1 MTVEKND
8 VYQAFWWLD
17 HQRIFF
23 FAAFL
28 IGSISIL
35 SLKLIGAHG
44 GLVSFVAVA
53 IMFAYAFLGT
63 RNKIKVRLDVLG
75 DNLYYLGFLYTL
87 ISLSFSLYQL
97 GKGYADINALLENF
111 GLAIMT
117 TLTGLALRVFFN
129 QPKADITEYEN
140 TVRMSLTEA
149 TASFIGETS
158 KIGRD
163 ISTLRAVLTQI
174 VDETRQTQQ
183 QATASLNK
191 AIEKQIGLLD
201 KTSAKNQENINAL
214 LDKVKIT
221 QDDFA
226 LNFKAN
232 SESMSR
238 VISESMGHISEGA
251 NGFINRFTIMDNS
264 MDELKKT
271 MDSLD
276 NILRAF
282 DSIVD
287 KVVKNNEI
295 LSAQQITSSETLI
308 KAQQHLIDSSAKIS
322 NTFNTLVR
330 DLEISTNESKNKI
343 SENIIIF
350 EDRFKS
356 ISLAANI
363 LIGEIETIAEKMK
376 GISLLEPKNEP
387 LNNSIENS
395 NV

>member
-1 MTVEKND
+1 MTVEKED
-8 VYQAFWWLD
+8 VYKAFWWLD

-28 IGSISIL
+28 IGAILIL

-53 IMFAYAFLGT
+53 IMFAYAILGT

-97 GKGYADINALLENF
+97 GKGYADINGLLENF

-140 TVRMSLTEA
+140 TVRLSLTEA

-163 ISTLRAVLTQI
+163 ISTLRAVLSQI

-201 KTSAKNQENINAL
+201 KTSAKNQQNIDAL

-226 LNFKAN
+226 LNFKKN
-232 SESMSR
+232 SESMSK
-238 VISESMGHISEGA
+238 IINESMDQISAGA
-251 NGFINRFTIMDNS
+251 NGFINRFTTMDNS

-271 MDSLD
+271 MESLD
-276 NILRAF
+276 KTLRTF

-295 LSAQQITSSETLI
+295 LNVQQITSSETLI
-308 KAQQHLIDSSAKIS
+308 KAQEHLIISSAKIS

-330 DLEISTNESKNKI
+330 DLEVSTNESKNKI
-343 SENIIIF
+343 SENTMIF

-356 ISLAANI
+356 VSLAANI
-363 LIGEIETIAEKMK
+363 LIGEIEAIATKMK
-376 GISLLEPKNEP
+376 EVSLVTHQNEP
-387 LNNSIENS
+387 LNKSIENS